1 MICLFF
7 KGYTLVTLKGPSQ
20 EPNKQVKLFPC
31 HYNSRGSGVGT
42 SSDTSQVN
50 LTEHVCLIGHASFPQ
65 HSYYVK
71 SNKEKNCMDV
81 QQHIISLDRS
91 NEIRLC
97 VGCHVVFTSQISENV
112 LKSC

>member
-50 LTEHVCLIGHASFPQ
+50 VTEHVCLTGHASFP
-65 HSYYVK
+65 H
-71 SNKEKNCMDV
+71 CMDV

-97 VGCHVVFTSQISENV
+97 VG
-112 LKSC
+112 